1 MPIHNSDIEEI
12 LNTVANLLEIK
23 SENPFRVRA
32 YRNAARTVQG
42 LSQSVAEMVREG
54 QDLSELP
61 GVGKDLAGK
70 IAEIV
75 RTGTLPL
82 LTELQGE
89 LPASLTDLMK
99 VPGLGPK
106 RVAILY
112 KELGV
117 TTLADLSQAAEQG
130 RIHALEGFGKKT
142 EQRILEETGKLQQR
156 QSKRISLIVAEQV
169 AGPLV
174 EYLQETPG
182 ANDVVVAG
190 SYRRQKETVA
200 DLDILATCAK
210 NSKVMDRFVGYED
223 VRQVV
228 SQGQTRSTVILR
240 SGVQVDLRVVPQ
252 ASYGAALMYF
262 TGSKEHNIAIRKIGL
277 ARKLKINEYGA
288 FRGERR
294 VAGRTEEEEMYAKV
308 GLPFIEPELREDR
321 GEIEAARRGKLPNL
335 LELRDI
341 RGDLH
346 VHTKRTD
353 GHDTIEEL
361 IDAARQR
368 GYDYLA
374 ITDHSKHVTVAHGLK
389 PEQVREQVREIDEI
403 NKKFKGF
410 TVLKST
416 EVDILEDGSLDLPDE
431 VLRELDLTVCSVHY
445 KFNLPLKQQT
455 DRICRAMES
464 PHFTILA
471 HPTGRLIGQREP
483 YQVDMEEV
491 VKAAQWNGCIL
502 EVNAHPERLDLNDVH
517 CKMAKD
523 MGVKVAV
530 STDIHRL
537 GDLDYMR
544 FGVGQ
549 ARRGWLEADEVVN
562 TRSVKELRQL
572 LRENRKSAAVAKGS
586 PTRKDALGAPTLV
599 SVA

>member
-12 LNTVANLLEIK
+12 LTAVANLLEIK
-23 SENPFRVRA
+23 GENPFRVRA
-32 YRNAARTVQG
+32 YRNAARTIQG
-42 LSQSVAEMVREG
+42 LSQSAAQMLRAG

-75 RTGTLPL
+75 ATGTLRL
-82 LTELQGE
+82 LAELQGE
-89 LPASLTDLMK
+89 LPAGLTDLMK

-106 RVAILY
+106 RVAALY

-117 TTLADLSQAAEQG
+117 TTLNALAQAAEQG
-130 RIHALEGFGKKT
+130 RIHGIEGFGKKT
-142 EQRILEETGKLQQR
+142 EEHILEETARLRQT
-156 QSKRISLIVAEQV
+156 QSKRVSLVVAEQV

-174 EYLQETPG
+174 EYLQQTSG

-190 SYRRQKETVA
+190 SFRRQKETVA
-200 DLDILATCAK
+200 DLDILATCEK

-228 SQGQTRSTVILR
+228 AQGETRSTVILR

-252 ASYGAALMYF
+252 ASYGAALLYF

-277 ARKLKINEYGA
+277 AKTLKINEYGA
-288 FRGERR
+288 FRGEKR
-294 VAGRTEEEEMYAKV
+294 VAGRTEEEMYAKV
-308 GLPFIEPELREDR
+308 GLPYIEPQLREDR
-321 GEIEAARRGKLPNL
+321 GEIEAARKGGLPKL
-335 LELRDI
+335 LELSDI

-346 VHTKRTD
+346 VHTRRTD

-361 IDAARQR
+361 VEAARRR
-368 GYDYLA
+368 GYDYIA

-389 PEQVREQVREIDEI
+389 PEQVRAQVREIDKI
-403 NKKFKGF
+403 NQKLKGF
-410 TVLKST
+410 TVLKAT

-431 VLRELDLTVCSVHY
+431 ILEELDLTVCSVHY
-445 KFNLPLKQQT
+445 KFTLPLKQQT
-455 DRICRAMES
+455 DRIIRAMEN
-464 PHFTILA
+464 PYFTILA
-471 HPTGRLIGQREP
+471 HATGRLIGQREP

-491 VKAAQWNGCIL
+491 VKAAQHNGRIL
-502 EVNAHPERLDLNDVH
+502 EVNAHPDRLDLNDVH

-530 STDIHRL
+530 STDTHRL

-549 ARRGWLEADEVVN
+549 ARRGWLEADDVIN
-562 TRSVKELRQL
+562 TRSVKELRKL
-572 LRENRKSAAVAKGS
+572 LEKERKPAAKRVRS
-586 PTRKDALGAPTLV
+586 VLV
-599 SVA
+599 RA

>member
-32 YRNAARTVQG
+32 YRNAARTIQG
-42 LSQSVAEMVREG
+42 LSQSVAEMVHAG

-75 RTGTLPL
+75 ETGTLAL
-82 LTELQGE
+82 LRELQSE
-89 LPASLTDLMK
+89 LPPGLTDLMK

-106 RVAILY
+106 RVAVLY
-112 KELGV
+112 QELGI
-117 TTLADLSQAAEQG
+117 TTLADLTQAAAQG
-130 RIHALEGFGKKT
+130 RVQALEGFGKKT
-142 EQRILEETGKLQQR
+142 EQRIVEETAKLQQT
-156 QSKRISLIVAEQV
+156 QAKRTGLVVAEQI

-174 EYLQETPG
+174 EYLRQTPG
-182 ANDVVVAG
+182 VHDVVVAG

-200 DLDILATCAK
+200 DLDILATCGK
-210 NSKVMDRFVGYED
+210 TSPVMDRFVGYED
-223 VRQVV
+223 VRQVL
-228 SQGQTRSTVILR
+228 SQGETRSTVILR
-240 SGVQVDLRVVPQ
+240 AGVQVDLRVVPQ

-277 ARKLKINEYGA
+277 AKKLKINEYGA
-288 FRGERR
+288 FRGEKR
-294 VAGRTEEEEMYAKV
+294 VAGRTEEEMYAKV

-321 GEIEAARRGKLPNL
+321 GEIEAARKGKLPKL
-335 LELRDI
+335 LELQDI

-346 VHTKRTD
+346 VHTQRTD

-361 IDAARQR
+361 VEAARRR
-368 GYDYLA
+368 GYDYIA

-389 PEQVREQVREIDEI
+389 PEQVLDQVREIDEI
-403 NKKFKGF
+403 NKRLKGF

-416 EVDILEDGSLDLPDE
+416 EMDILEDGSLDLPDE
-431 VLRELDLTVCSVHY
+431 VLQKLDLTVCSVHY
-445 KFNLPLKQQT
+445 KFNLSLKQQT
-455 DRICRAMES
+455 DRICQAMES
-464 PHFTILA
+464 PYFTILA
-471 HPTGRLIGQREP
+471 HPTGRLLGQREP

-491 VKAAQWNGCIL
+491 MKAARRNGCIL
-502 EVNAHPERLDLNDVH
+502 EVNAHPDRLDLNDVH

-523 MGVKVAV
+523 MGIKVSV
-530 STDIHRL
+530 STDTHRA

-549 ARRGWLEADEVVN
+549 ARRGWLEAGDVIN
-562 TRSVKELRQL
+562 TRSVTELRKL
-572 LRENRKSAAVAKGS
+572 LRKGRRPAAEPVRRVFVRA
-586 PTRKDALGAPTLV
+586 
-599 SVA
+599 

>member
-1 MPIHNSDIEEI
+1 VPIHNSDIEEI
-12 LNTVANLLEIK
+12 LDTVANLLEIK
-23 SENPFRVRA
+23 GENPFRVRA

-42 LSQSVAEMVREG
+42 LSQSVAAMVHEG

-75 RTGTLPL
+75 ATGTLSL

-89 LPASLTDLMK
+89 LPAGLTDLMK

-106 RVAILY
+106 RVAVLY

-117 TTLADLSQAAEQG
+117 TTLDDLAQAAEQG
-130 RIHALEGFGKKT
+130 RIHGIEGFGQKT
-142 EQRILEETGKLQQR
+142 EQSILEETAKVRQR
-156 QSKRISLIVAEQV
+156 QSKRISLVVAEQV

-174 EYLQETPG
+174 EYLKQTPG
-182 ANDVVVAG
+182 VNDIVVAG

-200 DLDILATCAK
+200 DLDILATGGR
-210 NSKVMDRFVGYED
+210 NSKVMERFVGYED
-223 VRQVV
+223 VRQLV

-277 ARKLKINEYGA
+277 AKKLKINEYGV
-288 FRGERR
+288 FRGEKR
-294 VAGRTEEEEMYAKV
+294 VAGRTEEEMYAKV

-321 GEIEAARRGKLPNL
+321 GEIEAARKGGLPTL

-361 IDAARQR
+361 VEAARKR

-374 ITDHSKHVTVAHGLK
+374 VTDHSKHVTVAHGLK
-389 PEQVREQVREIDEI
+389 PEQVREQVREIDEL
-403 NKKFKGF
+403 NESLKGF
-410 TVLKST
+410 AVLKAM
-416 EVDILEDGSLDLPDE
+416 EVDILEDGTLDLPDE
-431 VLRELDLTVCSVHY
+431 VLQELDLTVCSVHY
-445 KFNLPLKQQT
+445 KFNLSLKQQT
-455 DRICRAMES
+455 DRILKAMES
-464 PHFTILA
+464 PYFTILA

-491 VKAAQWNGCIL
+491 MKAAKRNECIL

-523 MGVKVAV
+523 LGVKVAV
-530 STDIHRL
+530 STDTHRL

-544 FGVGQ
+544 FGVAQ
-549 ARRGWLEADEVVN
+549 ARRGWLEMDDVVN
-562 TRSVKELRQL
+562 TRSVKELRRY
-572 LRENRKSAAVAKGS
+572 LRKNRRSAASRRSFGV
-586 PTRKDALGAPTLV
+586 PALAG
-599 SVA
+599 

>member
-1 MPIHNSDIEEI
+1 MPIHNSEIEEI
-12 LNTVANLLEIK
+12 LDTVANLLEIK
-23 SENPFRVRA
+23 GENPFRVRA
-32 YRNAARTVQG
+32 YRNAARTIQG
-42 LSQSVAEMVREG
+42 LSQSVAALVHEG
-54 QDLSELP
+54 HDLSELP

-75 RTGTLPL
+75 ETGTLSL

-89 LPASLTDLMK
+89 LPAGLTDLMK

-106 RVAILY
+106 RVAALY
-112 KELGV
+112 QELGI
-117 TTLADLSQAAEQG
+117 TTLADLAQAAEQR
-130 RIHALEGFGKKT
+130 RIQALEGFGKKT
-142 EQRILEETGKLQQR
+142 EDRILEETAKVQQR
-156 QSKRISLIVAEQV
+156 QSKRISLVVAEQV

-174 EYLQETPG
+174 EYLRQTPG

-200 DLDILATCAK
+200 DLDILATRGR
-210 NSKVMDRFVGYED
+210 NSKIMDRFVGYED
-223 VRQVV
+223 VRRVV
-228 SQGQTRSTVILR
+228 SQGETRSTVILR
-240 SGVQVDLRVVPQ
+240 SEVQVDLRVVPQ

-277 ARKLKINEYGA
+277 AKKLKINEYGA
-288 FRGERR
+288 FRGEKR
-294 VAGRTEEEEMYAKV
+294 VAGRTEAEMYAKV

-321 GEIEAARRGKLPNL
+321 GEIEAARKGKLPKL
-335 LELRDI
+335 LELQDI

-361 IDAARQR
+361 VEAARQH
-368 GYDYLA
+368 GYDYIA
-374 ITDHSKHVTVAHGLK
+374 ITDHSKHVTVARGLK
-389 PEQVREQVREIDEI
+389 PEQVRAQVREIDGI
-403 NKKFKGF
+403 NKKLKGF

-431 VLRELDLTVCSVHY
+431 VLQELDLTVCSVHY
-445 KFNLPLKQQT
+445 KFNLSLKQQT
-455 DRICRAMES
+455 DRILQAMEN
-464 PHFTILA
+464 PCFTILA
-471 HPTGRLIGQREP
+471 HATGRLIGQREP

-491 VKAAQWNGCIL
+491 VKAAQRNGCIL
-502 EVNAHPERLDLNDVH
+502 EVNAHPDRLDLNDVH

-523 MGVKVAV
+523 MDVKVAV
-530 STDIHRL
+530 STDTHRL

-549 ARRGWLEADEVVN
+549 ARRGWLEADDVVN
-562 TRSVKELRQL
+562 TRSVTELRKL
-572 LRENRKSAAVAKGS
+572 LRKNRRAVAQ
-586 PTRKDALGAPTLV
+586 LV
-599 SVA
+599 S

>member
-1 MPIHNSDIEEI
+1 MPVHNSDIEEI

-23 SENPFRVRA
+23 GENPFRVRA
-32 YRNAARTVQG
+32 YHNAARTVQG
-42 LSQSVAEMVREG
+42 MSQSVAEMVRQG

-70 IAEIV
+70 IEEIV
-75 RTGTLPL
+75 NTGTLPL
-82 LTELQGE
+82 LTQLQGE
-89 LPASLTDLMK
+89 MPAGLTDLMR

-106 RVAILY
+106 RVAALY

-117 TTLADLSQAAEQG
+117 TTLDDLLQAAEQG
-130 RIHALEGFGKKT
+130 RIQTLEGFGEKT
-142 EQRILEETGKLQQR
+142 EQRIREEAAKLQQR
-156 QSKRISLIVAEQV
+156 QSKRISLVVAEQI

-174 EYLQETPG
+174 EYLKETPG
-182 ANDVVVAG
+182 ANDVIVAG

-210 NSKVMDRFVGYED
+210 NSKVMDRFVKYED
-223 VRQVV
+223 VRQIV
-228 SQGQTRSTVILR
+228 SQGGTRSTVVLR

-252 ASYGAALMYF
+252 VSYGAALLYF

-277 ARKLKINEYGA
+277 AKKLKINEYGA
-288 FRGERR
+288 FRGEKRI
-294 VAGRTEEEEMYAKV
+294 AGRTEDEMYAKI

-321 GEIEAARRGKLPNL
+321 GEIEAARKGKLPKL
-335 LELRDI
+335 LKLQDI

-361 IDAARQR
+361 IEAAKKH
-368 GYDYLA
+368 GYEYIA

-389 PEQVREQVREIDEI
+389 PEQVREQVREIDKI
-403 NKKFKGF
+403 NDKLRGF
-410 TVLKST
+410 TVLKAT

-431 VLRELDLTVCSVHY
+431 ILEELDLTVCSVHY
-445 KFNLPLKQQT
+445 KFNLSLKQQT
-455 DRICRAMES
+455 ERIVKAMEN
-464 PHFTILA
+464 PHFKILA
-471 HPTGRLIGQREP
+471 HPTGRLLGQREP

-491 VKAAQWNGCIL
+491 MKAAQRNGCVL

-523 MGVKVAV
+523 MGVKLVL
-530 STDIHRL
+530 STDTHRL
-537 GDLDYMR
+537 GRPRLHA
-544 FGVGQ
+544 V
-549 ARRGWLEADEVVN
+549 RRRA
-562 TRSVKELRQL
+562 
-572 LRENRKSAAVAKGS
+572 S
-586 PTRKDALGAPTLV
+586 PPGLAGAG
-599 SVA
+599 